1 MQNTKKDRKAL
12 AILAIDKSK
21 PNAVSE
27 GYTVARLISAGYT
40 VARLISAG
48 YTVARLISEGYT
60 VADLISEGYTVA
72 DLISEG
78 YTVADLISEGY
89 TVARLISAGYTVA
102 RLISAGYTVARL
114 ISEGYTVADLVRAGY
129 TVADLI
135 NAGYTV
141 ADLINAGVSE
151 YDLEEWN
158 SIPLLNKPYTSLLN
172 DINNKKRIHQ
182 QSTFGPE
189 ECVSENNVCG
199 TAMCTA
205 GHLVNMAG
213 AMGWK
218 LKEKYGWKDAATLLH
233 LKSHPNYPVQNF
245 GGIPQSWALAYIE
258 EMAEKESN
266 EN

>member
-1 MQNTKKDRKAL
+1 INTIKIFRMQNTKKDRKAL

-27 GYTVARLISAGYT
+27 GYTVAR
-40 VARLISAG
+40 
-48 YTVARLISEGYT
+48 
-60 VADLISEGYTVA
+60 LISEGYTVA

-172 DINNKKRIHQ
+172 DINNKSAFTNNQLLAPKNAFLKIMFAELQ
-182 QSTFGPE
+182 
-189 ECVSENNVCG
+189 CVQPG
-199 TAMCTA
+199 T
-205 GHLVNMAG
+205 L
-213 AMGWK
+213 
-218 LKEKYGWKDAATLLH
+218 
-233 LKSHPNYPVQNF
+233 
-245 GGIPQSWALAYIE
+245 
-258 EMAEKESN
+258 
-266 EN
+266 